1 MQYILNI
8 PLMQVSNRQHNK
20 IILTTTTTTTTII
33 IVMTEE
39 LSVDV
44 AATSPASKMKKK
56 ETKESKSAEK
66 KKNKKR
72 KSTSDDV
79 NVDAENDD
87 EDDQSIE
94 ADADADK
101 YVSKAGGK
109 SRLQSKKEEK
119 EELLKKVPTK
129 DKDGMAY
136 TKLQIRRMM
145 KRVKKGLPP
154 VPTPRELEE
163 SKQAEARLK
172 REEESLYAGEAT
184 HNEVQNDSDDDD
196 DDAEEEGEDDD
207 GDDEGMDGNNNVP
220 PEDKNTSTPVPT
232 GNDDGKIAKKKA
244 KRNKTVPSDYV
255 CSACKNRNT
264 PAHWIYDCPDKITV
278 RGANQKK
285 KKDRGVHDPDSKKVF
300 VSGLPF
306 EANAKKVE
314 DFFSTTH
321 NCGIV
326 SCVGLIKFDDSKRC
340 NGQAYVTF
348 NTDEG
353 AKLALEL
360 TGITIN
366 AEELSSDVND
376 AKKKKKNGKEGEGSS
391 DDVIVKRKELKL
403 KVSKVRNRNET
414 KPQVRSYNNRK

>member
-1 MQYILNI
+1 
-8 PLMQVSNRQHNK
+8 
-20 IILTTTTTTTTII
+20 
-33 IVMTEE
+33 MTEE
-39 LSVDV
+39 VSVVV
-44 AATSPASKMKKK
+44 AATSPAEKTKI
-56 ETKESKSAEK
+56 KESKSAEK

-72 KSTSDDV
+72 KSKSNDV
-79 NVDAENDD
+79 ELD
-87 EDDQSIE
+87 EAADQSIE
-94 ADADADK
+94 VDAADDK
-101 YVSKAGGK
+101 NVKIGGK

-136 TKLQIRRMM
+136 TKLQIRRMI

-184 HNEVQNDSDDDD
+184 HNEVQNDNDDDD
-196 DDAEEEGEDDD
+196 DDDDDDNDAEEEVADDD
-207 GDDEGMDGNNNVP
+207 DDANDDEVMEGDNNLP
-220 PEDKNTSTPVPT
+220 PADNDTCTPVLAR
-232 GNDDGKIAKKKA
+232 NDDGTTAKKKA
-244 KRNKTVPSDYV
+244 KRSKAVPSDYV

-366 AEELSSDVND
+366 AAELSSDVND
-376 AKKKKKNGKEGEGSS
+376 AKKKKKNGKEGEESS
-391 DDVIVKRKELKL
+391 DVVVKRKELKL
-403 KVSKVRNRNET
+403 KVSKVRGRNET
-414 KPQVRSYNNRK
+414 KPHVRSYTKR

>member
-1 MQYILNI
+1 
-8 PLMQVSNRQHNK
+8 
-20 IILTTTTTTTTII
+20 
-33 IVMTEE
+33 MTEE
-39 LSVDV
+39 VPVVV
-44 AATSPASKMKKK
+44 AATSPAEKTKMK
-56 ETKESKSAEK
+56 ERKSAEK

-72 KSTSDDV
+72 KSKSNDV
-79 NVDAENDD
+79 ELD
-87 EDDQSIE
+87 EAADQSIE
-94 ADADADK
+94 ADAADDIN
-101 YVSKAGGK
+101 VKAGGK

-172 REEESLYAGEAT
+172 LPAR
-184 HNEVQNDSDDDD
+184 
-196 DDAEEEGEDDD
+196 
-207 GDDEGMDGNNNVP
+207 
-220 PEDKNTSTPVPT
+220 
-232 GNDDGKIAKKKA
+232 NDDGTTAKKKA
-244 KRNKTVPSDYV
+244 KRSKAVPSDYV

-366 AEELSSDVND
+366 AAELSSDVND
-376 AKKKKKNGKEGEGSS
+376 AKKKKKNGKEGEENS
-391 DDVIVKRKELKL
+391 DVVVKRKELKL
-403 KVSKVRNRNET
+403 KVSKVRGRNET
-414 KPQVRSYNNRK
+414 KPHVRSYTKR

>member
-1 MQYILNI
+1 MKSKINLIISTKEKHKNI
-8 PLMQVSNRQHNK
+8 VQVGYRTSVDNNK
-20 IILTTTTTTTTII
+20 IRIITT
-33 IVMTEE
+33 MTEE
-39 LSVDV
+39 LFAVV
-44 AATSPASKMKKK
+44 AATSPAEKTKM
-56 ETKESKSAEK
+56 KESKSAEK

-72 KSTSDDV
+72 KSKSDDIEL
-79 NVDAENDD
+79 DKA
-87 EDDQSIE
+87 DQSIG
-94 ADADADK
+94 ADADDK
-101 YVSKAGGK
+101 NVKAEGK

-196 DDAEEEGEDDD
+196 DDAEEEGADDD
-207 GDDEGMDGNNNVP
+207 DANDDEVLEGDNNVP
-220 PEDKNTSTPVPT
+220 PVDNDTCTPVPA
-232 GNDDGKIAKKKA
+232 GNYDGTIAKKKA
-244 KRNKTVPSDYV
+244 KRSKTVPSDYV

-264 PAHWIYDCPDKITV
+264 PAHWIYDCPDKVTV
-278 RGANQKK
+278 RGANKKK

-366 AEELSSDVND
+366 AAELSSDVND
-376 AKKKKKNGKEGEGSS
+376 AKKKKKNGKEGEES
-391 DDVIVKRKELKL
+391 DVVVKRKELKL

-414 KPQVRSYNNRK
+414 KPQVRSYTKR